1 MTLQEAIAQRHSVR
15 QYEDRPLSPKHEKT
29 LQAYINKVNDKSGL
43 RIQLIT
49 DEPKAFASPMAKCMK
64 FAGCRNY
71 IALV

>member
-29 LQAYINKVNDKSGL
+29 LLAYIKKVNDKSEL

-49 DEPKAFASPMAKCMK
+49 DEPE
-64 FAGCRNY
+64 G
-71 IALV
+71 I